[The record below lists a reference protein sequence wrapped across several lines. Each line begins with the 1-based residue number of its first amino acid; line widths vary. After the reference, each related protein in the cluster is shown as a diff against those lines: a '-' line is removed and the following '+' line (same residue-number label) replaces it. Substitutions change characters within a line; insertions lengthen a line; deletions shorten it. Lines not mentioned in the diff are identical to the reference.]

1 MSMAN
6 LQVSV
11 IGGVDTHKFTHY
23 AAVIDNQGRLLG
35 HEEFPANAPGS
46 QELLEWT
53 RRFGH
58 VETIGVESS
67 GSFGAALTR
76 FLRAGGQEV
85 AEVNKPN
92 RQARHMQ
99 GKSDRLDAEQIAR
112 AVLAGE
118 GVGTPKTKSGPIEVI
133 RMLRVARASAIRART
148 QAFNNLFGT
157 MIGAPSEVRDEL
169 VDLTKRT
176 FVNRCLALEPETEDL
191 FELIDYP
198 DRLLITSVKLTLR
211 DLARRWK
218 ALDAEQKALG
228 RQLKTLVSHAAPQL
242 VELFGVST
250 ELAGQFLVTAGDNPE
265 RIRNEAAFAKL
276 CGACPR
282 PASSGLKSNRHRL
295 SRGGDRGANSALWI
309 VAVVRLRHHE
319 PTREYVARRTAEG
332 LSKRE
337 IIRCLKRYIAREVF
351 AALPRSAPEA
361 VLAAA

>member
-1 MSMAN
+1 MAN
-6 LQVSV
+6 PKANV

-23 AAVIDNQGRLLG
+23 AAAIDDHGRLLG
-35 HEEFPANAPGS
+35 HEEFPANGPGYRL
-46 QELLEWT
+46 LLEWM

-58 VETIGVESS
+58 IETIGVESS
-67 GSFGAALTR
+67 GSFGAALVR
-76 FLRAGGQEV
+76 FLRASGEEV

-112 AVLAGE
+112 AVLSGE

-169 VDLTKRT
+169 VGLTKRT

-191 FELIDYP
+191 LELIDEP
-198 DRLLITSVKLTLR
+198 ERLVIASAQLTLR

-218 ALDAEQKALG
+218 ALDREAKDLG
-228 RQLKTLVSHAAPQL
+228 RQIETLVTHVAPGL

-265 RIRNEAAFAKL
+265 RIRNEAAFARL
-276 CGACPR
+276 CGVCPK
-282 PASSGLKSNRHRL
+282 PASSGLKNNRHRL
-295 SRGGDRGANSALWI
+295 NRGGDRGANSALWI

-319 PTREYVARRTAEG
+319 PTRDYVARRTAEG

-351 AALPRSAPEA
+351 AALPRPAPEA
-361 VLAAA
+361 SAAAA